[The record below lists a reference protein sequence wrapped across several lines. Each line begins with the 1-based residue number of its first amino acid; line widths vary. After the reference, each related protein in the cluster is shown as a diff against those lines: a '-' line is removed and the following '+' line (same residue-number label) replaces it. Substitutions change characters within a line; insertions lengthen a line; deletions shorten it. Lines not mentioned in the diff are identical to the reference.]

1 MRKWKWISLIFS
13 ALILSIFFTVSA
25 YAATSDV
32 LIDNNVIDSAIARYG
47 AAYDTPFVP
56 PEGAVDSSNGAVSTV
71 ERDLALPGQKR
82 TGCRYIPQA

>member
-32 LIDNNVIDSAIARYG
+32 LIDNNVIDSAIAR
-47 AAYDTPFVP
+47 
-56 PEGAVDSSNGAVSTV
+56 
-71 ERDLALPGQKR
+71 
-82 TGCRYIPQA
+82 